1 MSNLWKIGSLGG
13 EYNNIVLLLVASS
26 TTNAQLQC
34 RGAEQKPQLI
44 KPRRYAKSK
53 KASPFKENTIKQ
65 CTNWDCKDGKQS
77 HYFLWNIK
85 MGSLNWTVENYV
97 QPIF

>member
-26 TTNAQLQC
+26 ITNTQLQC

-44 KPRRYAKSK
+44 KPERHAK
-53 KASPFKENTIKQ
+53 N
-65 CTNWDCKDGKQS
+65 
-77 HYFLWNIK
+77 
-85 MGSLNWTVENYV
+85 
-97 QPIF
+97 